1 MAWTKEQTDALLGQ
15 YKHLD
20 GRLQNIGAFFKNF
33 RWRYGDDE
41 GVDPDQVEALLNM
54 VKVVAPEQKY
64 LFRRIELWLGHLRQK
79 AAGVDPSSKKKSSK
93 RAPKPMVLGAHSL
106 TASLKSALPV
116 NRTI

>member
-1 MAWTKEQTDALLGQ
+1 MAWTKKQTDALLGQ

-20 GRLQNIGAFFKNF
+20 GRLQNLGAFFKNF

-41 GVDPDQVEALLNM
+41 DVDPDQVEALLNM
-54 VKVVAPEQKY
+54 VKVVVPEQKY

-79 AAGVDPSSKKKSSK
+79 VSGVDPSSKKIASK
-93 RAPKPMVLGAHSL
+93 QPQKPMVLGPHSL